1 MISLPKVGTVPVG
14 PQRRALVSREWEVV
28 KYWLTDM
35 TTRLQAEHTEPRG
48 QTTGVQSR
56 LIPELDVW
64 PCSSGLLV
72 LCGVPHP

>member
-14 PQRRALVSREWEVV
+14 PQRRALVSHEWEVV

-48 QTTGVQSR
+48 QTTGSPV
-56 LIPELDVW
+56 ETY
-64 PCSSGLLV
+64 
-72 LCGVPHP
+72 H